1 MKKFQA
7 LINFDGAITTYDL
20 LMTKVNG
27 KIFDDVYF
35 EFDSLKAS
43 QRNIRNFRMDF
54 NPNSLKTY
62 EIEWLKEKLI
72 PLLSNTG
79 FSRIDVAFDTVISL
93 NELLYIERVPKKRN
107 LHIGKDGVLET
118 LYLGVRGS
126 NVVIR
131 IYDKLKETLDA
142 IAKNERRIFAITND
156 KGYMQNDLLQEQE
169 EKCLCENEK
178 LKKSI
183 AERDTWWRLEFEL
196 RREALRLDVDLFSG
210 LSMLKPKINKENV
223 PKVQDRA
230 MLSYLIE
237 NPEEWDELSR
247 PTKAKYKQMLN
258 AISEEENNFV
268 YLFKEV
274 YDKKKNDLLQ
284 QVADWLNV
292 PVKNLF
298 DGDEMNLRHV
308 SEVFND

>member
-1 MKKFQA
+1 M
-7 LINFDGAITTYDL
+7 
-20 LMTKVNG
+20 
-27 KIFDDVYF
+27 
-35 EFDSLKAS
+35 
-43 QRNIRNFRMDF
+43 
-54 NPNSLKTY
+54 
-62 EIEWLKEKLI
+62 
-72 PLLSNTG
+72 LSNTG